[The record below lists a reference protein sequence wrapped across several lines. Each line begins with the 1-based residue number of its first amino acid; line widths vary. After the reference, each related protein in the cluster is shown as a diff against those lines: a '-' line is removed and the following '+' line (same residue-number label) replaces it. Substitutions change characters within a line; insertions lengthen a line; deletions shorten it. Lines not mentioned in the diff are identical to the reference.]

1 MNELIKYESQSGL
14 SFKQQVTY
22 SQQHSKVVDTDQDLL
37 TNVINIALGK
47 SIQLT
52 GFKFENN
59 DDYDFLLAE
68 MVKDIQSNAK
78 GLKIS
83 EIAIAFERGIKKVYG
98 EWVGISVV
106 TFSGFIRSYLKDE
119 ERLQII
125 RSLEPE
131 KKESDM
137 PKWDGTNRYNE
148 LLEEYKKNGS
158 CEDTGNLVYDWLVE
172 IGKIKVGYGSKFYN
186 EAKFQLMQENKKRML
201 TELNMA
207 IRQTLN
213 KQIESIENNKSNE
226 TIVRAKKLAVNAYF
240 KSVI

>member
-1 MNELIKYESQSGL
+1 MDEIKKYDSQHGM
-14 SFKQQVTY
+14 SFKQQITY
-22 SQQHSKVVDTDQDLL
+22 AQQHPLVKDADQDLL
-37 TNVINIALGK
+37 QNVINISLGK
-47 SIQLT
+47 ACKSS
-52 GFKFENN
+52 GFKITSE
-59 DDYDFLLAE
+59 DYSFILKELIVD
-68 MVKDIQSNAK
+68 VKSNFK
-78 GLKIS
+78 NIRIS
-83 EIAIAFERGIKKVYG
+83 EIGIAFDRGIKKIYG
-98 EWVGISVV
+98 EYMGLSVV
-106 TFSGFIRSYLKDE
+106 TFSNFL
-119 ERLQII
+119 RLFQQDQDRLEIL

-131 KKESDM
+131 KKELPM

-148 LLEEYKKNGS
+148 LLEEYKKNGT

-172 IGKIKVGYGSKFYN
+172 TGKIKVGYGSKFYN

-213 KQIESIENNKSNE
+213 KQIESIENNQSNE